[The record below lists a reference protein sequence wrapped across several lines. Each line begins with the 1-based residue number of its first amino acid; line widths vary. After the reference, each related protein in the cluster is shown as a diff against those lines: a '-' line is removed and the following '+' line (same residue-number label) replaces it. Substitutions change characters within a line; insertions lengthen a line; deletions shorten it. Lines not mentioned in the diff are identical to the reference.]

1 MGYDRAMR
9 RDEQLSGQIG
19 EAIDSVAELERKAL
33 ESASLHQRA
42 IERLTSNLGRPRSL
56 YVVVAFVVAWVLA
69 NLILAA
75 TGRRPFDAPPFY
87 WLEGMASVAALL
99 MTIVIVTT
107 ENRMTEIEEQRA
119 RLHLQISLLA
129 DRKTAKI
136 IELLE
141 ELRRDLPSVPN
152 RHDPLAQ
159 EMTTPSDPHEV
170 ASELERRTLARGGS
184 NEAPGA

>member
-1 MGYDRAMR
+1 MS

-19 EAIDSVAELERKAL
+19 EAIDSVAELERRAL
-33 ESASLHQRA
+33 EDASLHQRA
-42 IERLTSNLGRPRSL
+42 IERLTHALGRPRSV
-56 YVVVAFVVAWVLA
+56 YVVIFFVAAWLLA
-69 NLILAA
+69 NAILAA
-75 TGRRPFDAPPFY
+75 TGREPFDSPPFP
-87 WLEGMASVAALL
+87 WLTGMASVAALL
-99 MTIVIVTT
+99 MTVVIVTT

-136 IELLE
+136 IQLLE
-141 ELRRDLPSVPN
+141 ELRRDLPSVPD
-152 RHDPLAQ
+152 RHDALAQ

-184 NEAPGA
+184 DEAPGA